1 MKRTRGHESR
11 VCENKPETVGDFQ
24 TKVPLEY
31 SRGPRPAFFYSRGRT
46 HTNLRSASQTPSGSP
61 LSPGT
66 HQYLLYNENMDWLPN
81 LGWYLVILLVDYI
94 YVSSKK
100 YFSNLNAKL
109 IYVVPHA
116 LILTVAIPLF
126 GNFGAFMDTY
136 EYHGWTLVVAYIEYA
151 LSFPLF
157 VLAANLKQRYMPQ
170 TEKQKRFLTPKKIVF
185 FALLPLLAYLFGIAL
200 ALGA

>member
-1 MKRTRGHESR
+1 
-11 VCENKPETVGDFQ
+11 
-24 TKVPLEY
+24 
-31 SRGPRPAFFYSRGRT
+31 
-46 HTNLRSASQTPSGSP
+46 
-61 LSPGT
+61 
-66 HQYLLYNENMDWLPN
+66 MDWLPN